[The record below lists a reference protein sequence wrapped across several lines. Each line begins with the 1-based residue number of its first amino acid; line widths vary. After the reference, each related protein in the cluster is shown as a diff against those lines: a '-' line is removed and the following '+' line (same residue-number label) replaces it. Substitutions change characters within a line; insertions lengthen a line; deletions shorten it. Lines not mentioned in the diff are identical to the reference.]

1 MISDTL
7 NHPGQSWHHF
17 FPGFPHFLTAFLLC
31 IFAPSNILSSWKPE
45 RSCQNES
52 LMLHLILMTCSA
64 LKTSSKI
71 LVCPMWLCLTQ
82 DLPTSK
88 PFSYPSPS
96 LLPALNY
103 NNLHWFP
110 PQPSL
115 VPYTFL
121 PLGFNSHCSFSLKCS
136 SIQLINSYLSSF
148 RC

>member
-1 MISDTL
+1 M
-7 NHPGQSWHHF
+7 
-17 FPGFPHFLTAFLLC
+17 
-31 IFAPSNILSSWKPE
+31 
-45 RSCQNES
+45 SC
-52 LMLHLILMTCSA
+52 LILMTSSA

-71 LVCPMWLCLTQ
+71 FGMPSVACLTQ
-82 DLPTSK
+82 DLPTSR

-136 SIQLINSYLSSF
+136 SIQLINSYLSPF
-148 RC
+148 RCQLKAFSNYLDLVMSCCYSFIALFPFLHTKYYQIITKSLLFVYFCTHHQHLP